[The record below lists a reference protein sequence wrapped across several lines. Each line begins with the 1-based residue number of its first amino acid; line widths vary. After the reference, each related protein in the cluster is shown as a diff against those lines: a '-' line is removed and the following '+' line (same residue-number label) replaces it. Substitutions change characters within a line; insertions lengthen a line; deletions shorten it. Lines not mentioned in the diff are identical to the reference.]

1 LVPNHG
7 ALIFLAIKRISIM
20 LKPRL
25 PLEAVRILRKKKII
39 KNKKTYNRK
48 ENQKI
53 IQKEVESG

>member
-1 LVPNHG
+1 
-7 ALIFLAIKRISIM
+7 M

-25 PLEAVRILRKKKII
+25 PLEAVRVLRKKKII

-53 IQKEVESG
+53 IRKEVEIR